1 MNEIIMP
8 VRQCRYGA
16 VQDESQITYLLL
28 FVTKGLM
35 EKVPVTYLHSFNVL
49 QYYHNQVISGFYLPT
64 EVEQNPATG
73 NYTAA
78 AKKAKVDK
86 DLQLM
91 GEYCRKKRR
100 EYAESLPKELKDE
113 FMGKKKKKVDPKKG
127 KK

>member
-1 MNEIIMP
+1 
-8 VRQCRYGA
+8 
-16 VQDESQITYLLL
+16 
-28 FVTKGLM
+28 M

-127 KK
+127 KE